1 MLIKFNSSS
10 DLNETLEHL
19 FSEGPG
25 PNQEVTLLVRHPS
38 QILEIFRAVSNAF
51 NAACDEMMEGC
62 DQEDEDGDFE
72 MQRDI
77 DIVDNTGDCQ

>member
-1 MLIKFNSSS
+1 M
-10 DLNETLEHL
+10 
-19 FSEGPG
+19 
-25 PNQEVTLLVRHPS
+25 LVRHPS

-62 DQEDEDGDFE
+62 DQEDDEGDFE